1 MALEIHFI
9 DIIKSD
15 STVAQ
20 FVESKVPNIIIIAIR
35 KQVHCY
41 FSAKKF
47 DLCEGS
53 KIPI

>member
-15 STVAQ
+15 STVA
-20 FVESKVPNIIIIAIR
+20 SKVPNIIIIAIR